1 MDSRNNTLGSH
12 MTRLRN
18 MIADNWNYLGAYDVG
33 ILAENCTGVL
43 TRFTTDYP
51 NSLLRPEIYPADP
64 TVDMSEDGTV
74 NAGTGFTWRLYV
86 DGELTQ
92 AGINYPPVSSY
103 QPGRRRH
110 RSGSG
115 GIGAVSGGSGHG
127 VVS

>member
-1 MDSRNNTLGSH
+1 MMRNLLTPLPIGLLWLGDP
-12 MTRLRN
+12 R
-18 MIADNWNYLGAYDVG
+18 VG
-33 ILAENCTGVL
+33 IPAADCTGVL
-43 TRFTTDYP
+43 TPFITDYP
-51 NSLLRPEIYPADP
+51 GRLLRPEIYPADP
-64 TVDMSEDGTV
+64 TVNMSEDGTV

-92 AGINYPPVSSY
+92 AGINYPPVASY